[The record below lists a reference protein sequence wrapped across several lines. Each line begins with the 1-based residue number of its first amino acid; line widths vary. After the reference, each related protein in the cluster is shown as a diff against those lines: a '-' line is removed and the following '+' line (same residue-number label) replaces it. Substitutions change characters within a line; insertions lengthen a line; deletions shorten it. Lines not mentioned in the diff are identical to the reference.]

1 MTRAGLSARQRV
13 ERLLV
18 ATHKAAAAGTRARRE
33 LVDRLLHTSG
43 LSRPGIEWALEHCLE
58 LTPSDAELSALVQR
72 VLPARRAHVILPA
85 NVFVA
90 AHRAIALALSAS
102 PHVFVKPSRRE
113 PALVEALHAQTPGL
127 FELVSELEVEPG
139 DHVFAYGSDETLD
152 ELRRGLPAGAVLH
165 AHGSGF
171 GVAVVDLESG
181 VDALQSSAQ
190 GIAEDTACFDQRG
203 CLSPRFVLAL
213 GGGAGQVQAFAER
226 LASSMDRLERQL
238 PLGSMDAAE
247 LAEVTWYRQCAACF
261 GRVIAAGSGAVT
273 LRDADAPRLS
283 NEVAE
288 LDVPP
293 GGRHLEL
300 LAVRELGPALE
311 AFRPWLTS
319 IGCGDEALVERLRPG
334 VERARVVRVGQMQRP
349 AFDGPADARGDSR
362 GEVIAPR

>member
-1 MTRAGLSARQRV
+1 VTRAGLSARQRV
-13 ERLLV
+13 DRLLL
-18 ATHKAAAAGTRARRE
+18 AAHKAAAQGTRARRE

-58 LTPSDAELSALVQR
+58 LTPSEAELSALVQG

-90 AHRAIALALSAS
+90 AHRALALALSAS

-113 PALVEALHAQTPGL
+113 PALVEALHAQAPGL

-139 DHVFAYGSDETLD
+139 DHVFAYGSDETVE
-152 ELRRGLPAGAVLH
+152 ELRRGLPEGAVLH

-181 VDALQSSAQ
+181 TLQASAQ

-213 GGGAGQVQAFAER
+213 GGGVGDVAAFAEQ
-226 LASSMDRLERQL
+226 LARSMGHLERQL

-247 LAEVTWYRQCAACF
+247 LAEVTWHRQCAACF
-261 GRVIAAGSGAVT
+261 GRVIAAGSGAVS
-273 LRDADAPRLS
+273 LRDADAPRIS
-283 NEVAE
+283 NPLAE
-288 LDVPP
+288 LEVPP

-300 LAVRELGPALE
+300 LAVRELEPALE
-311 AFRPWLTS
+311 ALRPWLTS
-319 IGCGDEALVERLRPG
+319 IGCGDDALVARLRPRF
-334 VERARVVRVGQMQRP
+334 ERARVVRVGQMQRP
-349 AFDGPADARGDSR
+349 AFDGPVDSRGDAR
-362 GEVIAPR
+362 GEVIGPR

>member
-1 MTRAGLSARQRV
+1 VTRASLSGRQRV

-18 ATHKAAAAGTRARRE
+18 AAHKAAAQGTRARRE

-43 LSRPGIEWALEHCLE
+43 LSRPGIEWALERCLE
-58 LTPSDAELSALVQR
+58 LTPGETELSALVQG

-90 AHRAIALALSAS
+90 AHRAIALALAAA

-139 DHVFAYGSDETLD
+139 DHVFAYGSDETLE
-152 ELRRGLPAGAVLH
+152 ELRRGLPEGAVLH

-171 GVAVVDLESG
+171 GVAVVDLQS
-181 VDALQSSAQ
+181 DALLASAD

-213 GGGAGQVQAFAER
+213 GGGEGAVAAFAEQ
-226 LASSMDRLERQL
+226 LARSMAQLERRL

-247 LAEVTWYRQCAACF
+247 LADVTWHRQCAACF
-261 GRVIAAGSGAVT
+261 GRVIAAGSGAIT
-273 LRDADAPRLS
+273 LRDADAPRVS
-283 NEVAE
+283 NDVE
-288 LDVPP
+288 LEVPP
-293 GGRHLEL
+293 AGRHLEL
-300 LAVRELGPALE
+300 LAVRELEPALE

-319 IGCGDEALVERLRPG
+319 IGCGDDALVARLKPRF
-334 VERARVVRVGQMQRP
+334 ERARVVRVGQMQRP
-349 AFDGPADARGDSR
+349 LFDGAADLRGDAR
-362 GEVIAPR
+362 GEVISRR